1 MSSFHVGSS
10 IFADDPADPGHHLGD
25 PGVDPGVL
33 RLRAPNAP
41 GHDPDLGALAPEWA
55 AEEGTAAAAAAW
67 VLVGKAGAEHVA
79 GDTARG
85 WAPVAGFAPVVGPHL
100 HLHLNHKVLM

>member
-1 MSSFHVGSS
+1 MACAAFIFIPQPAATTFAFSSVWFLFYGLKWWCHKIWKVENVSY
-10 IFADDPADPGHHLGD
+10 
-25 PGVDPGVL
+25 
-33 RLRAPNAP
+33 
-41 GHDPDLGALAPEWA
+41 
-55 AEEGTAAAAAAW
+55 AAW